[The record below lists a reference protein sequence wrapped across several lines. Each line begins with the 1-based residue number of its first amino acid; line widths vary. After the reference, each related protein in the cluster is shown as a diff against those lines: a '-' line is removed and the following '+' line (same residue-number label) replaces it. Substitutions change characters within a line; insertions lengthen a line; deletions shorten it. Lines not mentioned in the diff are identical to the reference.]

1 MINASMRNYDYYTFG
16 AQDGYGQETIS
27 EEPQG
32 KVMLAIYTLSTAIGT
47 NINYKDAT
55 YIALTQNKAINDS
68 YVIKYGEE
76 KLKVKYV
83 IPFGRYYQAF
93 LSEM

>member
-1 MINASMRNYDYYTFG
+1 MINATMRKYDYYTIG
-16 AQDGYGQETIS
+16 AKDGYGQQTLT

-32 KVMLAIYTLSTAIGT
+32 KIMLSIYTLSTAIGT

-55 YIALTQNKAINDS
+55 YIALTQNKAIDDS
-68 YVIKYGEE
+68 YVIQYGEE
-76 KLKVKYV
+76 KLKVMYV

-93 LSEM
+93 LAEM